1 MLSCAEVVSLRKAHI
16 RLLTTSCGLH
26 SVQHLGDPVSRL
38 PELRDN
44 AASCHHH
51 ILPQVEGDRIR
62 RVLNCLYCFN
72 YLLIVSTQK
81 AAGEKNI
88 CEIPKL
94 REKVKDIKQKER
106 IKAIVVNQE

>member
-1 MLSCAEVVSLRKAHI
+1 MW
-16 RLLTTSCGLH
+16 
-26 SVQHLGDPVSRL
+26 
-38 PELRDN
+38 
-44 AASCHHH
+44 
-51 ILPQVEGDRIR
+51 
-62 RVLNCLYCFN
+62 
-72 YLLIVSTQK
+72 LIVSTQK